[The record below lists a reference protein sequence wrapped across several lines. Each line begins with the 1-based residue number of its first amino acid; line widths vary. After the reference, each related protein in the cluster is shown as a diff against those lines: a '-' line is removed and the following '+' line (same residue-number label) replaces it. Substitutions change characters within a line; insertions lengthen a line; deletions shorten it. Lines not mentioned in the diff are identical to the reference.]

1 MELFFTTQTD
11 GKTAL
16 LSKEESA
23 HCVKVL
29 RHKAGDKIVFTDGA
43 GNIYDAQITSISSGG
58 VLLAIIG
65 VREHTPPKPYTLHMA
80 VAPTKNNDRFEWFVE
95 KAVEIGI
102 DRITPIIGKHSER
115 RVYNCE
121 RAGRIS
127 LSAMKQSLKS
137 RFTQID
143 EPVSVDAFLK
153 EQTSNNS
160 LKLIAYCGE
169 TDELQA
175 GGRVSVYEAIESF
188 VEERK
193 DNFSDQIDILIM
205 IGPEGDFSKEEVR
218 LAVDFGFK
226 IIHLGTSRLRTE
238 TAAVAAVSSIYFY
251 PFNK

>member
-143 EPVSVDAFLK
+143 EPISVDTFLK

-175 GGRVSVYEAIESF
+175 GGRVSVYEAIEKF
-188 VEERK
+188 IKERG
-193 DNFSDQIDILIM
+193 DELQGPAEILIM
-205 IGPEGDFSKEEVR
+205 IGPEGDFSREEVKQ
-218 LAVDFGFK
+218 AVEKGFK
-226 IIHLGTSRLRTE
+226 IIHLGESRLRTE